1 MTTTPDET
9 VLIAFTPD
17 EFGQAALAHGIVE
30 ARRRSARI
38 VAVNATRGDALIDE
52 RHADDAEVAH
62 LDAELAASGL
72 EHEIRRPVAPDVAE
86 AVLDAAEADGATVI
100 VVGLRKRSPVGK
112 LVLGSVAQRVL
123 LGAGVPVLAVKP

>member
-1 MTTTPDET
+1 MSAET
-9 VLIAFTPD
+9 VVIAYTPD
-17 EFGQAALAHGIVE
+17 EFGRAALEHGIVE

-38 VAVNATRGDALIDE
+38 VAVNATRGDALVDE
-52 RHADDAEVAH
+52 RYADDAAI
-62 LDAELAASGL
+62 DALESALAESGI
-72 EHEIRRPVAPDVAE
+72 EHVIRRPMAPDVSE
-86 AVLDAAEADGATVI
+86 AVLEVAETDGGTVI